1 MHHLTKSSFNYLNKI
16 MNVGGRQIDHNQIHK
31 YAFDAMQCMLCI
43 VELTNQLGFLY
54 SFSLFKS

>member
-1 MHHLTKSSFNYLNKI
+1 